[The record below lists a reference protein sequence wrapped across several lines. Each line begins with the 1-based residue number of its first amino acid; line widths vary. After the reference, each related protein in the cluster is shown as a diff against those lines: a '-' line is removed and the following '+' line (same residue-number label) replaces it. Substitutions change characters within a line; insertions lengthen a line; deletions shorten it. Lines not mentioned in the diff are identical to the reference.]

1 MPYRWNV
8 SSEIFQ
14 KKFQQAIEGLQG
26 AHYVTDDIMLY
37 GVGCTDDELLANH
50 DTKLQARLQRYRD
63 VEIGL
68 YKSKIKL
75 LQKSLIFFR
84 HLITD
89 KGLTPMPENVNA
101 IDECR
106 HLLKRKA
113 CCDSTDS

>member
-1 MPYRWNV
+1 MRGQDAPLSYSFTNWECFGGR
-8 SSEIFQ
+8 SIPSD
-14 KKFQQAIEGLQG
+14 
-26 AHYVTDDIMLY
+26 YVTDDIMLY

-50 DTKLQARLQRYRD
+50 DTKLQARLQRCRD

-68 YKSKIKL
+68 NKSKIKL

-101 IDECR
+101 IDEYR
-106 HLLKRKA
+106 HLLIRKA